1 MAKKKKRMRRSARII
16 LYVLIELLYFICNFV
31 YFLFIRNQY
40 SVTTVYSAHFFTAFI
55 LGALLIILLFGA
67 SVNRY
72 VMLVYGEIFIIYL
85 VTQSCYNRA
94 FHSYYRFFTVQDLL
108 GEVWGVKDSAAEFL
122 RAGDIAAM
130 ALFAVMTIIFIIL
143 FFTFQK
149 KAFALGY
156 RLPVKVLS
164 LLLLIPIVANY
175 RAVMNKLEATKEEE
189 GVAETQTDYYV
200 YSRIPN
206 VNQFVERFGILTF
219 GIRDFK
225 SFVSNETVTVD
236 DRAMIAEFLEG
247 RPEQTSNELTGI
259 FEGKNVFFVQA
270 ESYNH
275 ICLDE
280 ELMPTIYK
288 MYSESIRFDDFNTP
302 ALPGSTSDTEF
313 LANTSLIPDSEGHAV
328 CYTYPYNTFPTTLPN
343 LFNDAGYHTTAYHN
357 NYGEYYNRSVIMKT
371 FGYDEYFDCTAL
383 GIGDTSDDTTTMN
396 VMKWI
401 LAEEEGPWMAYWITY
416 SGHQPYTLDSV
427 GVSEE
432 DVKKIREKYPDLS
445 DEYVSYF
452 AKNMDL
458 DRCLGEFVQILEDA
472 GKLDDVVFVFFGDH
486 LVKSLSL
493 YQESTIWEE
502 MGREYTEEE
511 SYTDLYFYNSAAEPA
526 VYKKVG
532 TALDMIPTVANMWN
546 FKIDMKT
553 ILGRD
558 LADDT
563 YRGFYFSEWDNW
575 KTADWYYVLS
585 KNYLQRYDQN
595 YDLDTALEQISY
607 YLKEKEVSRNIL
619 KTDYFAPEG
628 KIYPSIDP
636 DMEANQP
643 AW

>member
-1 MAKKKKRMRRSARII
+1 MAAKKRRMRRKVRII
-16 LYVLIELLYFICNFV
+16 VYILIETLYFLCNFI
-31 YFLFIRNQY
+31 YFLFIRNHY
-40 SVTTVYSAHFFTAFI
+40 SVSTAYSSYYFGIFI
-55 LGALLIILLFGA
+55 LGALLIILFFGA

-72 VMLVYGEIFIIYL
+72 VMLIYGELFIAYL
-85 VTQSCYNRA
+85 VSQSCYNRA
-94 FHSYYRFFTVQDLL
+94 FHSYYRFNTVQDLF

-122 RAGDIAAM
+122 QGGDIAAIV
-130 ALFAVMTIIFIIL
+130 LYIVLTIVFIFL
-143 FFTFQK
+143 FFRFQK
-149 KAFALGY
+149 KAFALIY
-156 RLPVKVLS
+156 RIPVKIASV
-164 LLLLIPIVANY
+164 LLLLPMYGNY
-175 RAVMNKLEATKEEE
+175 KKVVNMLEASKEE
-189 GVAETQTDYYV
+189 GVSETQTDYYI
-200 YSRIPN
+200 YNKIPN
-206 VNQFVERFGILTF
+206 VNQFVERFGILPF
-219 GIRDFK
+219 GVRDFK
-225 SFVSNETVTVD
+225 SFISNEEVTED
-236 DRAMIAEFLEG
+236 DRTVIAEFLES
-247 RPEQTSNELTGI
+247 RPEQTTNELTGI
-259 FEGKNVFFVQA
+259 FEGKNVFFIQA
-270 ESYNH
+270 ESFNH

-280 ELMPTIYK
+280 ELTPTIYK
-288 MYSESIRFDDFNTP
+288 MYSEGIRFDEFNTP

-313 LANTSLIPDSEGHAV
+313 LAHTSLIPDSEGHAV

-383 GIGDTSDDTTTMN
+383 GIGDTSDDQTTMD

-432 DVKKIREKYPDLS
+432 DVNRIREKYPNLS
-445 DEYVSYF
+445 DEFVSYF

-458 DRCLGEFVQILEDA
+458 DQCLGEFMQIMEDA
-472 GKLDDVVFVFFGDH
+472 GKLDNVVFVFFGDH
-486 LVKSLSL
+486 LVKNVNL

-502 MGREYTEEE
+502 MGREYSEAE
-511 SYTDLYFYNSAAEPA
+511 SYTDLYFYNSASEPA
-526 VYKKVG
+526 VYTKVG
-532 TALDMIPTVANMWN
+532 TALDMLPTVANMWN
-546 FKIDMKT
+546 FTVDMKT

-585 KNYLQRYDQN
+585 LNYLQRYDQN
-595 YDLDTALEQISY
+595 YDLDTALEEISY

-628 KIYPSIDP
+628 KVYPSIDP
-636 DMEANQP
+636 DLEANQP